1 MTVME
6 LSLVCQ
12 QVSTLAPAWKDLSE
26 TCLSLRVLRSE
37 MALCTVRGD
46 PVDPARRDAVAQL
59 TAEFE
64 LKKNALIESCKQL
77 DLEAP
82 NFTSEDICNVYTW
95 GT

>member
-46 PVDPARRDAVAQL
+46 PVDSTRRDAVAHL
-59 TAEFE
+59 TAQFE
-64 LKKNALIESCKQL
+64 VMKKALIENCKQL
-77 DLEAP
+77 DLAP
-82 NFTSEDICNVYTW
+82 PDFTSEDVCNIYTW

>member
-1 MTVME
+1 MTMTE

-26 TCLSLRVLRSE
+26 TSLSLRVLRAE

-46 PVDPARRDAVAQL
+46 PVEMSHREVVAQL
-59 TAEFE
+59 TAQFE
-64 LKKNALIESCKQL
+64 LKKNALVDSCKEL

-82 NFTSEDICNVYTW
+82 NFTSEDICNIYTW